1 MRTVRYAKAKDGTA
15 LAWARGGVGPPLVK
29 PATWL
34 THLEYD
40 EESPI
45 WAHWIRYLEERY
57 DYLRYDERGCG
68 LSEKGPEIPD
78 LDTWVSDLECVID
91 AAGLDE
97 PFALLGISQGAPTAI
112 SYAIRYPERVSHL
125 ILFGGYARGTARRN
139 DPEAEALNRAVVEV
153 FRHGLNNPNPTF
165 QDVFTARFI
174 PDASAEAR
182 QWFNELCQKTT
193 DPEIGAN
200 LLLARSQID
209 VTELLPQVTVPTLV
223 MHVEGDQACP
233 IAEGKLMARSIPGA
247 EFTALPGNNHILQSS
262 EPGWAVFRDR
272 IEAFL
277 GTARPATSAALTER
291 ENAILALI
299 CEAKSNKVIAYE
311 LGISEKTVR
320 NHATNIFEKLGVRS
334 RQEAI
339 LAAGRT

>member
-1 MRTVRYAKAKDGTA
+1 MRTVRYTKAKDGTS
-15 LAWARGGVGPPLVK
+15 LAWARGGSGPPLVK

-45 WAHWIRYLEERY
+45 WSHWIRYFEDHH

-68 LSEKGPEIPD
+68 LSEQGPDTPD

-91 AAGLDE
+91 AAGIDQ

-112 SYAIRYPERVSHL
+112 TYAIRHPERVSHL
-125 ILFGGYARGTARRN
+125 ILFGGYARGTACRG
-139 DPEAEALNRAVVEV
+139 DPEAEALYRAVVEV
-153 FRHGLNNPNPTF
+153 FRHGLHNPNPTF
-165 QDVFTARFI
+165 QDIFTARFV
-174 PDASAEAR
+174 PDATPEHR
-182 QWFNELCQKTT
+182 QWFNELCQKST
-193 DPEIGAN
+193 DPETGAN
-200 LLLARSQID
+200 LLLARSKLD
-209 VTELLPQVTVPTLV
+209 VTDLLPQITVPTLV

-233 IAEGKLMARSIPGA
+233 IAEGKLMARNIPGA
-247 EFTALPGNNHILQSS
+247 EFTALPGRNHILQPD
-262 EPGWAVFRDR
+262 EPGWTVFQDR
-272 IEAFL
+272 IQDFL
-277 GTARPATSAALTER
+277 GTATPRRDASLTDR
-291 ENAILALI
+291 EAAILDLI

-320 NHATNIFEKLGVRS
+320 NHATRIFDKLGVRS

-339 LAAGRT
+339 LANRP